1 MSERLVVDPIACV
14 GHGLCVDLF
23 PEWITYDDWGYPIID
38 PRPVPGTPRRAR
50 PPGRRDVP
58 GPCARASCRSGDA
71 LTSAYAAGMTRVL
84 VIEDDSAIADPLLRA
99 LRREGYEAV
108 RCSEGAQALAAVN
121 GGVDLVVLDLGLPD
135 VDGVSVCREL
145 RRVDATLPV
154 IMLTARSGE
163 LDVIVGLD
171 AGADDYVTKPFRLGE
186 LLARIRARVRTR
198 SLTNLRVR
206 DVEVDVS
213 SRRAWRAEEEL
224 ELTAKEFDL
233 LALLV
238 RRAGTVVTR
247 EDIMESVW
255 DEHWFGS
262 TRTLDVHMS
271 WLRKKLGEDAS
282 ATPYITTRCAE
293 SASGSRRTDRCAAE
307 SCGRR

>member
-1 MSERLVVDPIACV
+1 
-14 GHGLCVDLF
+14 
-23 PEWITYDDWGYPIID
+23 
-38 PRPVPGTPRRAR
+38 
-50 PPGRRDVP
+50 
-58 GPCARASCRSGDA
+58 
-71 LTSAYAAGMTRVL
+71 MTRVL

-108 RCSEGAQALAAVN
+108 RCSSGAQALAVGN

-145 RRVDATLPV
+145 RRRDATLPIV
-154 IMLTARSGE
+154 MLTARAGE

-186 LLARIRARVRTR
+186 LLARIRARVRTQ

-206 DVEVDVS
+206 DIEVDVS
-213 SRRAWRAEEEL
+213 SHRAWRGEAEL
-224 ELTAKEFDL
+224 ELTPKEFDL

-238 RRAGTVVTR
+238 RRAGMVVTR
-247 EDIMESVW
+247 EDIMGSVW

-271 WLRKKLGEDAS
+271 WLRKKLGEDAG
-282 ATPYITTRCAE
+282 AAGYISTVRGVGFRFE
-293 SASGSRRTDRCAAE
+293 KD
-307 SCGRR
+307 

>member
-1 MSERLVVDPIACV
+1 
-14 GHGLCVDLF
+14 
-23 PEWITYDDWGYPIID
+23 
-38 PRPVPGTPRRAR
+38 
-50 PPGRRDVP
+50 
-58 GPCARASCRSGDA
+58 
-71 LTSAYAAGMTRVL
+71 MTRVL

-108 RCSEGAQALAAVN
+108 RCSGGAQALAAVN

-145 RRVDATLPV
+145 RRRDATLPIV
-154 IMLTARSGE
+154 MLTARSGE

-186 LLARIRARVRTR
+186 LLARIRARVRTQ
-198 SLTNLRVR
+198 SLTTLRVR

-213 SRRAWRAEEEL
+213 SRRAWRAEEKL

-247 EDIMESVW
+247 EDIMGSVW

-271 WLRKKLGEDAS
+271 WLRKKLGEDAG
-282 ATPYITTRCAE
+282 ATPYISTVRGVGFRFE
-293 SASGSRRTDRCAAE
+293 KD
-307 SCGRR
+307 

>member
-1 MSERLVVDPIACV
+1 
-14 GHGLCVDLF
+14 
-23 PEWITYDDWGYPIID
+23 
-38 PRPVPGTPRRAR
+38 
-50 PPGRRDVP
+50 
-58 GPCARASCRSGDA
+58 
-71 LTSAYAAGMTRVL
+71 MTRVL

-108 RCSEGAQALAAVN
+108 RCSSGAQALAVGN

-145 RRVDATLPV
+145 RRRDATLPIV
-154 IMLTARSGE
+154 MLTARAGE

-186 LLARIRARVRTR
+186 LLARIRARVRTQ

-206 DVEVDVS
+206 DIEVDVS
-213 SRRAWRAEEEL
+213 SRRAWRGEAEL
-224 ELTAKEFDL
+224 ELTPKEFDL

-238 RRAGTVVTR
+238 RRAGMVVTR
-247 EDIMESVW
+247 EDIMGSVW

-271 WLRKKLGEDAS
+271 WLRKKLGEDAG
-282 ATPYITTRCAE
+282 AAGYISTVRGVGFRFE
-293 SASGSRRTDRCAAE
+293 KD
-307 SCGRR
+307 

>member
-1 MSERLVVDPIACV
+1 
-14 GHGLCVDLF
+14 
-23 PEWITYDDWGYPIID
+23 
-38 PRPVPGTPRRAR
+38 
-50 PPGRRDVP
+50 
-58 GPCARASCRSGDA
+58 
-71 LTSAYAAGMTRVL
+71 MTRVL

-108 RCSEGAQALAAVN
+108 CCNGGAQALAEVN
-121 GGVDLVVLDLGLPD
+121 GEVDLVVLDLGLPD

-145 RRVDATLPV
+145 RRRDATLPIV
-154 IMLTARSGE
+154 MLTARSGE

-186 LLARIRARVRTR
+186 LLARIRARVRTQ

-213 SRRAWRAEEEL
+213 SRRAWRAEREL
-224 ELTAKEFDL
+224 DLTAKEFEL

-238 RRAGTVVTR
+238 RHAGTVVTR
-247 EDIMESVW
+247 EDIMGSVW
-255 DEHWFGS
+255 DEHWFRS

-271 WLRKKLGEDAS
+271 WLRKKLGEDAG
-282 ATPYITTRCAE
+282 ATRYISTVRGVGFRFE
-293 SASGSRRTDRCAAE
+293 KD
-307 SCGRR
+307 